1 MPQII
6 ESSTA
11 DLHQPSVDS
20 DDSDDS
26 LDIEDVCNTEEL
38 WDHFSA
44 IVAPEIVKYQVREST
59 SPPTLGRLLD
69 MVCTRISKI
78 EVLMSSIS

>member
-11 DLHQPSVDS
+11 DLHRPSVDS

-26 LDIEDVCNTEEL
+26 LDIEDICNTEEL
-38 WDHFSA
+38 WDYFSA
-44 IVAPEIVKYQVREST
+44 NC
-59 SPPTLGRLLD
+59 
-69 MVCTRISKI
+69 CTRDS
-78 EVLMSSIS
+78 

>member
-1 MPQII
+1 M
-6 ESSTA
+6 SSN
-11 DLHQPSVDS
+11 DS
-20 DDSDDS
+20 D
-26 LDIEDVCNTEEL
+26 DIEDVCNTEEL

-69 MVCTRISKI
+69 MVCAHISKI
-78 EVLMSSIS
+78 EV